1 MNINLVDPFIL
12 DILRNNG
19 WYEGIKSAEV
29 YEYELLIADG
39 FALNPYAIAI
49 LEEFGGFSVNQIID
63 WKKYIGYHG
72 ATFEFDIYFGWNQ
85 DFLLKPFESKI
96 GHTIFPIG
104 RMYDAVV
111 YVSDENKIYVGDL
124 HNLDYIGVGIES
136 YFNYLFKDD
145 YPYVEIGVEGLV
157 FED

>member
-1 MNINLVDPFIL
+1 MNISLVDPFIVSIL
-12 DILRNNG
+12 RENGWNEGRKSTEQLEYKFLTRHGFVLNQYAIDIL
-19 WYEGIKSAEV
+19 
-29 YEYELLIADG
+29 D
-39 FALNPYAIAI
+39 
-49 LEEFGGFSVNQIID
+49 EFGGFSVRKII
-63 WKKYIGYHG
+63 KKGAYSGYHG
-72 ATFEFDIYFGWNQ
+72 ATFEFDMYYGESQ
-85 DFLLKPFESKI
+85 DFLFKSFESKI

-157 FED
+157 FEG